1 MTVREA
7 ITTYGLG
14 SGRFGQSWFDRLL
27 EHVRGLPR
35 PLLLSLRNTF
45 RRKGRLART
54 LFALALAGTM
64 FIAVFN
70 LRASMNITIDEILRY
85 YLSDVTVGFNRLYRT
100 DKIVP
105 LVMQVPGVERVE
117 PWGGTLGNLPS
128 LDGKSSIQLQITAPP
143 ADSNLIDPTI
153 TSGRWLIP
161 EDQNAIVIGNHL
173 LKARP
178 DLKVGDEITI
188 KIDEQDTRWK
198 IVGTFRMGGNTPFPP
213 VFVPYDY
220 LSRLLGASDKLSALR
235 IITSQHDAATQ
246 ERIAD
251 QLQQVFKDNDISAQQ
266 IVTATYVARQNTA
279 TTDVLIIFLG
289 GMAVLIAIV
298 GGLGLAST
306 MSLNII
312 ERIREIGVMRAIGAS
327 SFTIQSQVIV
337 EGMLIGM
344 ISWIF
349 GMIFA
354 FPVSMVLS
362 QIVGFAILQSPLTF
376 AIGWDGF
383 IIWMVLILIIA
394 AVASVA
400 PARSAS
406 RLTVREVLAY
416 E

>member
-1 MTVREA
+1 
-7 ITTYGLG
+7 
-14 SGRFGQSWFDRLL
+14 
-27 EHVRGLPR
+27 
-35 PLLLSLRNTF
+35 
-45 RRKGRLART
+45 
-54 LFALALAGTM
+54 
-64 FIAVFN
+64 
-70 LRASMNITIDEILRY
+70 MNITIDEILRY
-85 YLSDVTVGFNRLYRT
+85 VLSDVTVGFDRLYRT

-105 LVMQVPGVERVE
+105 LVMQIPGVESVE

-128 LDGKSSIQLQITAPP
+128 PDGKSSIQLQITAPP
-143 ADSNLIDPTI
+143 ADSQLIDPTI
-153 TSGRWLIP
+153 TSGRWLLP
-161 EDQNAIVIGNHL
+161 EDENAIVIGNHL

-178 DLKVGDEITI
+178 DLKVGDEII
-188 KIDEQDTRWK
+188 IRIDEQDTKWK

-213 VFVPYDY
+213 VYVTNDY
-220 LSRLLGASDKLSALR
+220 LSRILGASDKLASIR
-235 IITSQHDAATQ
+235 VITTQHDAVTQ

-251 QLQQVFKDNDISAQQ
+251 QLQQVLKDNNIDVQVIL
-266 IVTATYVARQNTA
+266 TASYVAQQNTA

-289 GMAVLIAIV
+289 GMAVLIAMV

-327 SFTIQSQVIV
+327 SFSIQSLVIV

-344 ISWIF
+344 ISWVI
-349 GMIFA
+349 GVIFA
-354 FPVSMVLS
+354 FPVGWLLS
-362 QIVGFAILQSPLTF
+362 QIVGVAIVQSPLTY

-383 IIWMVLILIIA
+383 VLWLVLIVIIS
-394 AVASVA
+394 AVASSW